1 MSQDPGFS
9 QEVENIPHPES
20 KNAQPVLCLLVML
33 SWMAGETPHAQVQVL
48 AGRVFPVNVKCVSS
62 NKQNRLQ
69 LVRRYYKKKELRKER
84 GFWSLQKVKQVIYQH
99 TKS

>member
-62 NKQNRLQ
+62 NKQNSYYSPRKIGVG
-69 LVRRYYKKKELRKER
+69 VRPVVCK
-84 GFWSLQKVKQVIYQH
+84 
-99 TKS
+99 